1 MTQVEQRKSNK
12 SNDIFEVGPTDLD
25 DILTEFVETIQPG
38 QMLQLASGEWAYRN
52 DEEYQQFFQQS
63 QQLKAVRAAEQTR
76 YREELRQ
83 KAFALAQAEVAN
95 RQKPASQSSPKPV
108 GHNGT
113 TNGSTP
119 AKTAAATAGR
129 AGNNAGNRQATRG
142 SKGDFVAASDYFKP
156 VEYPP
161 LPIETIPPSKYELIQ
176 NNMELENAVDL
187 LMREKIISVDT
198 ETSGLDPFDSKLL
211 LIQIA
216 TTEICY
222 IIDATKFE
230 RLGPLKRLLE
240 SDHILKLLQ
249 NAKFDYKM
257 IKAKFGIELC
267 SIYDT
272 YLAEKLLTAGTGLA
286 CRLDEIVQR
295 RLQVTMDKSV
305 RKSFIGQSHANMSPE
320 QFEYAVKDVMVLFPI
335 YNIQR
340 KKLKDEKLMETAD
353 LEFRCVMAVGDLE
366 LSGCYLDQDKWREI
380 LKDVAKKRD
389 LVRSE
394 LMGMLPNGNVSQPSL
409 FGETY
414 GGAEYAI
421 NLNSGQQIMAE
432 FKQLGIDLEDTS
444 EATLSKHNHPV
455 VKKLLE
461 YRSHEK
467 TLGSFGEGLLAQIHN
482 HDKRIH
488 PDFQQY
494 GADTGRF
501 SCSNPN
507 VQQIP
512 ASSDFRSCFI
522 PAPGY
527 KLVTSDYSQAELRIL
542 AQLSQD
548 DGFVTAFN
556 DGIDLHILA
565 ASQMFQVTKE
575 EVTKAMRS
583 QAKAIN
589 FGLAYG
595 MGSQGLA
602 LRIDKTVDEASAL
615 IEQYF
620 KAFSGVQKWLEKTGR
635 DAVRKGYVDT
645 PLGRKRYFTIP
656 DRDDP
661 EYRRKVSQIDR
672 QGKNAPIQGCVVGST
687 RIFEETTGYVPIE
700 TLCGRA
706 VSVWDGTLFSK
717 ATVVYSGSKQLVNVT
732 LWGGHFIQC
741 SPDHRFLTRGTAGK
755 DVWKT
760 PAQFKEQDRIVLTE
774 SLPDWANE
782 IEMPPHSCEGSWN
795 ARKDASLDNI
805 TNQAE
810 LGEWLGRVASDGS
823 VNDGC
828 IRLFIAEHEEAIL
841 PQMVAVSNQLGY
853 ASHTPIVRESRA
865 QTMHKITVSSRG
877 LVQQVR
883 QLGIKERIPDCAWQ
897 DSQMLAGYLRGMFDG
912 DGTVHPDGAMLT
924 FGKGRKH
931 LKWAQEVQAA
941 LLLFGISSRLNVY
954 DYRINL
960 RIFKKYMPVFC
971 EKVGFMN
978 PSKQQKALTIVSEI
992 EESKIYGKAARVK
1005 SVEVTDEWIDMYD
1018 VVNSETSKFMANGMV
1033 VHNCNA
1039 DMTKMALIFLRD
1051 KLRSY
1056 EDARVVNTVHDEIVV
1071 EVKEKYAEAVCTI
1084 VEQEMIR
1091 AGKEVL
1097 KDVPVVVDA
1106 KVGDF
1111 WSH

>member
-1 MTQVEQRKSNK
+1 MTLLEQRKSNK
-12 SNDIFEVGPTDLD
+12 TSDIFEFEPTDLD
-25 DILTEFVETIQPG
+25 DILAEFVETTKPG

-76 YREELRQ
+76 YLEELRQ
-83 KAFALAQAEVAN
+83 KAIALAQAEVAT
-95 RQKPASQSSPKPV
+95 RQKASNQPTTKP
-108 GHNGT
+108 GGPNGIAP
-113 TNGSTP
+113 G
-119 AKTAAATAGR
+119 KTAAATATR
-129 AGNNAGNRQATRG
+129 PGNNAGNRQAVRTL
-142 SKGDFVAASDYFKP
+142 KGDFVAASDFFKP
-156 VEYPP
+156 IEYPP
-161 LPIETIPPSKYELIQ
+161 LPIETVPPSIYELIQ
-176 NNMELENAVDL
+176 DNMGLENAVDL

-216 TTEICY
+216 TPTKCY

-267 SIYDT
+267 SVYDT
-272 YLAEKLLTAGTGLA
+272 YLAEKLLTAGTGAA
-286 CRLDEIVQR
+286 CRLDEIVSR

-320 QFEYAVKDVMVLFPI
+320 QYEYAVKDVMVLFPI

-340 KKLKDEKLMETAD
+340 KKLKEEKLMETAD

-366 LSGCYLDQDKWREI
+366 LSGCYLNQDKWREI
-380 LKDVAKKRD
+380 LKEVAQKRD
-389 LVRSE
+389 AVRGE

-409 FGETY
+409 FGETF

-444 EATLSKHNHPV
+444 EATLSKHHHPV

-482 HDKRIH
+482 HDQRIH

-602 LRIDKTVDEASAL
+602 VRIDKTVEEASAL

-656 DRDDP
+656 ERDDP

-672 QGKNAPIQGCVVGST
+672 QGKNAPIQG
-687 RIFEETTGYVPIE
+687 
-700 TLCGRA
+700 
-706 VSVWDGTLFSK
+706 
-717 ATVVYSGSKQLVNVT
+717 
-732 LWGGHFIQC
+732 
-741 SPDHRFLTRGTAGK
+741 
-755 DVWKT
+755 
-760 PAQFKEQDRIVLTE
+760 
-774 SLPDWANE
+774 
-782 IEMPPHSCEGSWN
+782 
-795 ARKDASLDNI
+795 
-805 TNQAE
+805 
-810 LGEWLGRVASDGS
+810 
-823 VNDGC
+823 
-828 IRLFIAEHEEAIL
+828 
-841 PQMVAVSNQLGY
+841 
-853 ASHTPIVRESRA
+853 
-865 QTMHKITVSSRG
+865 
-877 LVQQVR
+877 
-883 QLGIKERIPDCAWQ
+883 
-897 DSQMLAGYLRGMFDG
+897 
-912 DGTVHPDGAMLT
+912 
-924 FGKGRKH
+924 
-931 LKWAQEVQAA
+931 
-941 LLLFGISSRLNVY
+941 
-954 DYRINL
+954 
-960 RIFKKYMPVFC
+960 
-971 EKVGFMN
+971 
-978 PSKQQKALTIVSEI
+978 
-992 EESKIYGKAARVK
+992 
-1005 SVEVTDEWIDMYD
+1005 
-1018 VVNSETSKFMANGMV
+1018 
-1033 VHNCNA
+1033 CNA

-1071 EVKEKYAEAVCTI
+1071 EVKEN
-1084 VEQEMIR
+1084 MPR
-1091 AGKEVL
+1091 PS
-1097 KDVPVVVDA
+1097 VPSLS
-1106 KVGDF
+1106 KR
-1111 WSH
+1111 